1 PGHMQPRVLEIPLN
15 QSQLRE
21 GKEMVKTIAK
31 PKTAKAKETV
41 SREELEV
48 AAYYHWLNRGC
59 PTDDSLTDWIEV
71 EAELNHKAGSLK
83 K

>member
-1 PGHMQPRVLEIPLN
+1 
-15 QSQLRE
+15 
-21 GKEMVKTIAK
+21 MVKTITK
-31 PKTAKAKETV
+31 PKTAKVKESI

-59 PTDDSLTDWIEV
+59 PHDDSLTDWVEV
-71 EAELNHKAGSLK
+71 ETELNHKGGSPK